1 MNKSLILNE
10 LLPIYQMTDTG
21 EQVVDARELC
31 GFLDVGRDFTSW
43 IKGRIE
49 KYSFIEDEDFII
61 TLTKTGE
68 RQNVTR
74 HDYILKLDMAKE
86 LAMVENNDQGRKARR
101 YFIEVEKR
109 FRKDGPLVPLGDAT
123 ITNKLAAIDKSVK
136 LLQLLRVSV
145 KDGFLSSEHEAV
157 FRRQI
162 ADQVLE
168 ESADSPRRYEDDIPS
183 KYAIPEKGSSLSEY
197 PSESYTGRWYSTKEM
212 AVITGSTVNMIGKLA
227 SEHRLRTP
235 EYTRVEAMN
244 GERLSGLH
252 QLQYNEAGKDKLIQL
267 VSLKK
272 LSGYVPKVSRKV
284 RKRK

>member
-1 MNKSLILNE
+1 
-10 LLPIYQMTDTG
+10 
-21 EQVVDARELC
+21 
-31 GFLDVGRDFTSW
+31 
-43 IKGRIE
+43 
-49 KYSFIEDEDFII
+49 
-61 TLTKTGE
+61 
-68 RQNVTR
+68 
-74 HDYILKLDMAKE
+74 
-86 LAMVENNDQGRKARR
+86 
-101 YFIEVEKR
+101 
-109 FRKDGPLVPLGDAT
+109 
-123 ITNKLAAIDKSVK
+123 
-136 LLQLLRVSV
+136 
-145 KDGFLSSEHEAV
+145 
-157 FRRQI
+157 RRQI

-197 PSESYTGRWYSTKEM
+197 PSESYTGRWYSPKEM

-235 EYTRVEAMN
+235 EYTRVEAIN

-252 QLQYNEAGKDKLIQL
+252 QLQYNDAGKDKLIQL